1 MTTDERKCYQ
11 ARIIQLITERDEAL
25 AVAAAESEAS
35 ARMEAELRRLR
46 AQERVQLERSEPA

>member
-1 MTTDERKCYQ
+1 MTTDERKRYQ
-11 ARIIQLITERDEAL
+11 ARIIQLITERDDAL